1 MTDTYFYLPEE
12 KLARFAATYRPDANG
27 KMQLDEASNTN
38 SIFFRERT
46 YFSGSGGLVS
56 TASDYL
62 RFQLMLLN
70 GGELDGARILGRK
83 TVELMASNHTG
94 TLPIASRGPGFG
106 FGLGVSVLVDLG
118 ASGQL
123 GSEGMFGWGGAYNT
137 FTFVDPKE
145 DMVAILMSQLR
156 PNNHLNIRRDFQ
168 ALVYQA
174 LVGSPAVRSSN

>member
-1 MTDTYFYLPEE
+1 
-12 KLARFAATYRPDANG
+12 
-27 KMQLDEASNTN
+27 
-38 SIFFRERT
+38 
-46 YFSGSGGLVS
+46 
-56 TASDYL
+56 
-62 RFQLMLLN
+62 MLLN